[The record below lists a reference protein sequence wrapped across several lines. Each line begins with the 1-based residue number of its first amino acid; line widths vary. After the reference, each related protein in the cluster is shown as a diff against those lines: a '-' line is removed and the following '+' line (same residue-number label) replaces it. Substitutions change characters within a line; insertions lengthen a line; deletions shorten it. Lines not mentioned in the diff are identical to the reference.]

1 MNSPGM
7 HSAEAPLKIAVVLA
21 STRPGRRADAIG
33 DWVLQRAAR
42 REHAKFELV
51 DLAEQALPLLDEPAP
66 AITGSYVRPHTLAWS
81 ARVAEF
87 DGYLFVTPEHNRSIP
102 AALKNALDYLYA
114 EWANKAAGIVSYG
127 VDAGGARAAEHLRG
141 VLGELQVA
149 DVRATVAL
157 SLMTEFDNADGGTVT
172 AGPHQGQKLEA
183 LLDQLLSWS
192 AALRTV
198 RRAAP

>member
-1 MNSPGM
+1 MNS
-7 HSAEAPLKIAVVLA
+7 SEAPLKIAVVLG

-33 DWVLQRAAR
+33 DWVLRQAVR
-42 REHAKFELV
+42 REHTKFELV

-66 AITGSYVRPHTLAWS
+66 AITGNYAHAHTRAWS

-87 DGYLFVTPEHNRSIP
+87 DGYLFVTPEHNRSVP

-114 EWANKAAGIVSYG
+114 EWADKAAGIVSYG

-141 VLGELQVA
+141 VLGELRVA

-157 SLMTEFDNADGGTVT
+157 SLMTEFDDADGGRVT
-172 AGPHQGQKLEA
+172 PGPHQEQKLET

-198 RRAAP
+198 RWAAP